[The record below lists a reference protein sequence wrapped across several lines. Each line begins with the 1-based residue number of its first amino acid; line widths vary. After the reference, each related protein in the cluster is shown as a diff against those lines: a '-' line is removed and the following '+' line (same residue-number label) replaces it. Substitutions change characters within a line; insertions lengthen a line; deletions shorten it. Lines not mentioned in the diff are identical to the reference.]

1 MNANPHLT
9 TDEEAAMLKLLDIV
23 KADDPDT
30 GLKAGTEGTIVD
42 VHGNHEAYT
51 VEFSDEDGNTIEEA
65 LFKDYLPAQLQ
76 KVETAL
82 QP

>member
-1 MNANPHLT
+1 
-9 TDEEAAMLKLLDIV
+9 MLKLLDIV
-23 KADDPDT
+23 TLKADDPDT

-51 VEFSDEDGNTIEEA
+51 VEFFDEDGNTIEEA

-82 QP
+82 QL